1 MQVLKDASSAAIYG
15 AQAANGVILIT
26 TKKGTRSGQ
35 PKLTY
40 DGYVGVQKTGKRYDV
55 LNSMD
60 RVNLE
65 WDAKASN
72 YALLGSNELPSHVQF
87 GTGERPSIPN
97 YLTQAGAGVVRI
109 LIPAIIITRVRLMR
123 RSLTQIGGMR

>member
-1 MQVLKDASSAAIYG
+1 M
-15 AQAANGVILIT
+15 
-26 TKKGTRSGQ
+26 
-35 PKLTY
+35 TY

-97 YLTQAGAGVVRI
+97 YLTQAGAGGRTDINPGDYNYPDLCAV
-109 LIPAIIITRVRLMR
+109 L
-123 RSLTQIGGMR
+123 